1 MTAQTESK
9 RPALQLIVNDD
20 PHLCARRKEVHTA
33 TVSGEVVDPFWA
45 SVVTLA
51 DHLKSEY
58 RRITTENPSEG
69 PTVKVS
75 LPEGCT
81 FNQIEQA
88 FKLITDQGWDIFP
101 ALLHSSDVIYLRN
114 YQC

>member
-1 MTAQTESK
+1 MTTQEETR
-9 RPALQLIVNDD
+9 RPSLRLIVNDD
-20 PHLCARRKEVHTA
+20 PHLTVRRKVVHEA
-33 TVSGEVVDPFWA
+33 TVKGEVVDPFWA
-45 SVVTLA
+45 SVVSLA

-58 RRITTENPSEG
+58 KRITTENPSEG

-75 LPEGCT
+75 LPPGCT

-101 ALLHSSDVIYLRN
+101 AMLHSSDQICLRN

>member
-1 MTAQTESK
+1 MTAQSEPT
-9 RPALQLIVNDD
+9 RPALTLIVTEA
-20 PHLCARRKEVHTA
+20 PQLCARRREVHTA
-33 TVSGEVVDPFWA
+33 TEGGEVVDKFWS

-58 RRITTENPSEG
+58 KRITMEDPSQG

-75 LPEGCT
+75 LPAGCT

-101 ALLHSSDVIYLRN
+101 AMLHSSDVIYLRN

>member
-1 MTAQTESK
+1 MTAQSEPT
-9 RPALQLIVNDD
+9 RPALTLIVTEA
-20 PHLCARRKEVHTA
+20 PQLCARRREVHTA
-33 TVSGEVVDPFWA
+33 TEGGEVVDKFWA

-58 RRITTENPSEG
+58 KRITMEDPSQG

-75 LPEGCT
+75 LPAGCT

-101 ALLHSSDVIYLRN
+101 AMLHSSDVIYLRN

>member
-1 MTAQTESK
+1 MTTQSESK
-9 RPALQLIVNDD
+9 RPALQLIVTDD
-20 PHLCARRKEVHTA
+20 PHLCARRRVVHTA
-33 TVSGEVVDPFWA
+33 TDGGEVVDPFWA

-58 RRITTENPSEG
+58 KRITTESPLEG

-75 LPEGCT
+75 LPSACT

-88 FKLITDQGWDIFP
+88 FKMITEQGWDIFP
-101 ALLHSSDVIYLRN
+101 AMLHSSDVIYLRN